1 MMMISHSICVVYVV
15 DTFLA
20 FFRAYRDDNG
30 TLIYSLSRIR
40 KNYIASGW
48 FIANL
53 LACIPGT
60 IVTWSQMP
68 SEWDDS
74 AMDAQLQENTSLFF
88 LFEGFKLLRLIR
100 FNRLC
105 ETSPFMKDIWWVK
118 CVPVDIFTLHYFD
131 YLFPFVLHNRERLNI
146 AHALMLKFLFLIILI
161 SHVRKIEREEWLN
174 LTLTQYLTTLFSFPL
189 VDRVCLG
196 LHRVPRSAFIWRPIG
211 GFIQLD

>member
-1 MMMISHSICVVYVV
+1 MMMISHSLCVVYVV

-30 TLIYSLSRIR
+30 ILIYSLSRIR

-105 ETSPFMKDIWWVK
+105 ETSPFMKDIW
-118 CVPVDIFTLHYFD
+118 
-131 YLFPFVLHNRERLNI
+131 
-146 AHALMLKFLFLIILI
+146 
-161 SHVRKIEREEWLN
+161 
-174 LTLTQYLTTLFSFPL
+174 
-189 VDRVCLG
+189 
-196 LHRVPRSAFIWRPIG
+196 
-211 GFIQLD
+211 